1 MKIAV
6 YYREGMK
13 QVGNS
18 LDTQRESINTMRNVE
33 VVKDFYEDSSD
44 HQGNRP
50 VLDQAIAYCQA
61 MGTCLVFPVM
71 GQLVRNRRVLQ
82 ALMNSGIEFLACDD
96 QQVNRN
102 TVHILAACAEEE
114 SKQISQTCR
123 EVLATLKKKG
133 VKLGTANPNNWK
145 VMKEKS
151 GWKKAVKASVA
162 RRSERAIAHYA
173 FIIPEIKRMR
183 DNGGTL
189 AEVTDWLNAQG
200 HTMSSG
206 YPFTQTSLFKIIKR
220 YLGDEYLGK
229 KRHGGRPK
237 NVV

>member
-18 LDTQRESINTMRNVE
+18 LDAQRESINAMRQVE
-33 VVKDFYEDSSD
+33 VVKEYHEDSSD

-50 VLDQAIAYCQA
+50 ILDQAIAYCQET
-61 MGTCLVFPVM
+61 GTCLVFPVM

-96 QQVNRN
+96 KVVNRN
-102 TVHILAACAEEE
+102 TVHILAATAEEQ
-114 SKQISQTCR
+114 SQQVSQTCR
-123 EVLATLKKKG
+123 EVMATLKKKG
-133 VKLGTANPNNWK
+133 VKLGTANPKNWK
-145 VMKEKS
+145 VLKTKS
-151 GWKKAVKASVA
+151 GWEKAIKVSAA
-162 RRSERAIAHYA
+162 RRSERAAAHYT
-173 FIIPEIKRMR
+173 FILPEIKRMR

-189 AEVTDWLNAQG
+189 AEITDWLNVQG

-206 YPFTQTSLFKIIKR
+206 NPFTQVSLFKVIKR
-220 YLGDEYLGK
+220 CLGDEYLGK

-237 NVV
+237 NVN

>member
-1 MKIAV
+1 MKVVI
-6 YYREGMK
+6 YYRLGMTLCD
-13 QVGNS
+13 
-18 LDTQRESINTMRNVE
+18 LDYQKSRVATLNDVE
-33 VVKDFYEDSSD
+33 IVKDFYEDSSD
-44 HQGNRP
+44 YKGNRP
-50 VLDQAIAYCQA
+50 VLDQAIAYCQE
-61 MGTCLVFPVM
+61 MGTCLVFPEM
-71 GQLVRNRRVLQ
+71 GRLSANRRVLQ
-82 ALMNSGIEFLACDD
+82 ALLNSGIEFLACENEFI
-96 QQVNRN
+96 NRN
-102 TVHILAACAEEE
+102 TVHIHAALAEDGA
-114 SKQISQTCR
+114 KQISQTMR
-123 EVLATLKKKG
+123 DVMTDLRKKG
-133 VKLGTANPNNWK
+133 VKLGSANPKNKK
-145 VMKEKS
+145 VLHKAE